1 MRTAD
6 VLVIGA
12 GVLGTFH
19 AYFAARKGYKTLLL
33 ERNTLP
39 NDASTRNF
47 GMIAQSIAEGGAWS
61 EYARATAEIY
71 RQIQAEWDISAR
83 PTGSLYVA
91 STELEA
97 RVLHEFADRAAPRYS
112 CSYLDAAEVR
122 YRYPFVRESYGA
134 AALLFPDDL
143 TVEPTRMLRQLLPYS
158 ERTAPVEYVPNT
170 TVVSVARS
178 GQGCLATDA
187 AGRTYA
193 ADRVIVCGGA
203 EYRTLFPERL
213 AASGLRLCKLQ
224 MLQTVPQKGFSL
236 PHALLSGLSIKRYP
250 AFKICPSY
258 AALQEQQADDH
269 RIGEYGIHLLFRQ
282 AADGSVVVGDSHEYR
297 ELGEAA
303 GLEERTSPAIN
314 EAILG
319 YGRGMIELP
328 SWEIASLWNGYYLLH
343 PEREI
348 FTETIGRQIH
358 IVTGIG
364 GKGMTTGVGSSRA
377 HIDALLG

>member
-134 AALLFPDDL
+134 AKAAWPPMRQG
-143 TVEPTRMLRQLLPYS
+143 VPTR
-158 ERTAPVEYVPNT
+158 RT
-170 TVVSVARS
+170 
-178 GQGCLATDA
+178 G
-187 AGRTYA
+187 
-193 ADRVIVCGGA
+193 
-203 EYRTLFPERL
+203 
-213 AASGLRLCKLQ
+213 
-224 MLQTVPQKGFSL
+224 
-236 PHALLSGLSIKRYP
+236 
-250 AFKICPSY
+250 
-258 AALQEQQADDH
+258 
-269 RIGEYGIHLLFRQ
+269 
-282 AADGSVVVGDSHEYR
+282 
-297 ELGEAA
+297 
-303 GLEERTSPAIN
+303 
-314 EAILG
+314 
-319 YGRGMIELP
+319 
-328 SWEIASLWNGYYLLH
+328 
-343 PEREI
+343 
-348 FTETIGRQIH
+348 
-358 IVTGIG
+358 
-364 GKGMTTGVGSSRA
+364 
-377 HIDALLG
+377 

>member
-33 ERNTLP
+33 ERNPLP

-47 GMIAQSIAEGGAWS
+47 GMVAQSIAESGAWS

-71 RQIQAEWDISAR
+71 RQIQAEWDISAS

-97 RVLHEFADRAAPRYS
+97 RVLHEFADRAAPRYN

-122 YRYPFVRESYGA
+122 YRYPFVRESYGV

-143 TVEPTRMLRQLLPYS
+143 TVEPTRMLRQLLAYL
-158 ERTAPVEYVPNT
+158 ERTVPMEYVPGT

-178 GQGCLATDA
+178 GQGCVATDA
-187 AGRTYA
+187 AGHSYA
-193 ADRVIVCGGA
+193 ADQVIVCCGA

-213 AASGLRLCKLQ
+213 AASGLGICKLQ
-224 MLQTVPQKGFSL
+224 MLQTVPQEGLSL

-258 AALQEQQADDH
+258 AALQEQQADDR

-303 GLEERTSPAIN
+303 DLEERTNPAIN

-319 YGRGMIELP
+319 YGKAMIDLP

-348 FTETIGRQIH
+348 FTETIDGQIH

-364 GKGMTTGVGSSRA
+364 GKGMTTGAGFSRA
-377 HIDALLG
+377 HVDLLLG